1 MVGKKTADSAS
12 AVDQRK
18 GAALGIGQWQ
28 QVREERE
35 RNVNERKKLSYF
47 VRKARDVS
55 RDGDGRI
62 DLKQKEEEYILTRF
76 FFYKIFSLRE
86 KWFLLIEIFI
96 FNIWLFMA

>member
-28 QVREERE
+28 QVREERK
-35 RNVNERKKLSYF
+35 RNVNEKGKNYHISFGKLGMYL
-47 VRKARDVS
+47 
-55 RDGDGRI
+55 GDGRI

>member
-1 MVGKKTADSAS
+1 MY
-12 AVDQRK
+12 
-18 GAALGIGQWQ
+18 LG
-28 QVREERE
+28 
-35 RNVNERKKLSYF
+35 N
-47 VRKARDVS
+47 
-55 RDGDGRI
+55 GRI